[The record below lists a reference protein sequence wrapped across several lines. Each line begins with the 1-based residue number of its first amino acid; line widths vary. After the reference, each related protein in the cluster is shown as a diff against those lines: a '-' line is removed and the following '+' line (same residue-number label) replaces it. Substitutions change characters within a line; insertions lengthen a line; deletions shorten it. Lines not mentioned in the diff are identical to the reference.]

1 MGEGLIRGRQEGIK
15 IGEAKGEHNK
25 AVIIAKKNALS
36 RIQNSYDC

>member
-25 AVIIAKKNALS
+25 AVIIAKKCSLKDS
-36 RIQNSYDC
+36 KFL